1 MYSGYRRQDI
11 FKEYA
16 VTFFALLNEG
26 YRIRY
31 SAAGLAAQ
39 IADLPSMEKVD
50 RAKFYQELE
59 WASTHPGDILKSEAD
74 AGSSPEEIKRLLR
87 G

>member
-1 MYSGYRRQDI
+1 MYSGYRLRDVLQ
-11 FKEYA
+11 EYA

-26 YRIRY
+26 YRIKY
-31 SAAGLAAQ
+31 SNASLAAK
-39 IADLPSMEKVD
+39 IGDLPSMDKAD
-50 RAKFYQELE
+50 RVKFYQSLE

-74 AGSSPEEIKRLLR
+74 EGSSSEEIKRLLR